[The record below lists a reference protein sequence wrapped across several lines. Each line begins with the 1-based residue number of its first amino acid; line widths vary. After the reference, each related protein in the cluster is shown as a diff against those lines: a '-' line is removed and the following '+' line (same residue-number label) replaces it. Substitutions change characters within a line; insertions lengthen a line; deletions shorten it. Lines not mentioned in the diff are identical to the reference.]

1 MASNQLMNRKNFRK
15 AIIVGEHIK
24 NRSYSPFTLRSK
36 LDQGKSYSD
45 FFIYGTAFQ
54 SNTFIAENIYSMM
67 LDEPLAVHHIFKFYD
82 TKGCEISK
90 HISATSDPFLRVNLP
105 CPPTSDQY
113 ISFTHHVKPVQ
124 QHLEDAHND
133 LIARLMQSRGLQHR
147 GYLIYKVRRLSIGSV
162 VHGNFGGIALSE
174 NKYTYAAVKRNQT
187 YDFTSAYSFSQD
199 DQYHLVFNNPTVKKM
214 SLRVKSC
221 KENEFDTCELTL
233 PPRGT
238 EFIAFTG
245 YKGNLVVKS
254 SMPLCRP
261 IVFKNPARSTGFD
274 VFHP

>member
-1 MASNQLMNRKNFRK
+1 MNRKLFRK

-24 NRSYSPFTLRSK
+24 NRSYSPFNLRSK

-45 FFIYGTAFQ
+45 FFVYGTAFQ

-90 HISATSDPFLRVNLP
+90 HISATSDPFLRVTLP
-105 CPPTSDQY
+105 CPTTSDQY

-124 QHLEDAHND
+124 QDLVDAHND
-133 LIARLMQSRGLQHR
+133 LIARFMQSRGLQHR
-147 GYLIYKVRRLSIGSV
+147 GYLVYKVKRLSIGSI
-162 VHGNFGGIALSE
+162 VHGNFGGIAFYE
-174 NKYTYAAVKRNQT
+174 DKYTYAAAKRRQT
-187 YDFTSAYSFSQD
+187 YGFTSAYSFSQD
-199 DQYHLVFNNPTVKKM
+199 DQYHLVFNNPTGRRL
-214 SLRVKSC
+214 SLRVNSSKQDDF
-221 KENEFDTCELTL
+221 NICELTL

-238 EFIAFTG
+238 DFISFTG
-245 YKGNLVVKS
+245 YKGNLIVKS

-261 IVFKNPARSTGFD
+261 IVFKNPGRTTGFD